1 MYHRPVMLTEC
12 IELLGIKPGGVYVDA
27 TFGGGGHSREILS
40 RLENGRLIAF
50 DQDEDAVKNA
60 FDDPRFT
67 FVNHNFRFIRNFLR
81 LHKQVPVDG
90 ILADLGVSS
99 HQIDVPERGFSIRGE
114 GSLDMRMDQRK
125 PLTAHTIINTY
136 TEEKLIELFRNYG
149 EIINA
154 RKLVSRIAETRG
166 EKEIGSTTELV
177 LIAKTCA
184 ERGKE
189 NKYLAQVF
197 QALRIEVN
205 QEMEVLADFLSQ
217 CLDVLGSQGR
227 LAVISYHS
235 LEDRLV
241 KNYFRTGNL
250 EGELKKDFYGNVLSP
265 WNMVTRKAIVAGDKE
280 VAENGRARSARLRV
294 AEKKIAKW

>member
-1 MYHRPVMLTEC
+1 MYHRPVLLNEC
-12 IELLGIKPGGVYVDA
+12 IELLGIRPGGVYVDA

-60 FDDPRFT
+60 FNDPRFT
-67 FVNHNFRFIRNFLR
+67 IVNHNFRFLRNFLR

-99 HQIDVPERGFSIRGE
+99 HQIDIPARGFSTRSE
-114 GSLDMRMDQRK
+114 GALDMRMDQRK

-136 TEEKLIELFRNYG
+136 SEEKLIEIFRNYG

-154 RKLVSRIAETRG
+154 RKLASRITEARK
-166 EKEIGSTTELV
+166 EKEIGSTSELV

-197 QALRIEVN
+197 QALRIAVN
-205 QEMEVLADFLSQ
+205 QEMEVLEDFLKQ
-217 CLDVLGSQGR
+217 CLDVLKTGGR

-235 LEDRLV
+235 LEDRMV
-241 KNYFRTGNL
+241 KNYFRTGNF

-265 WNMVTRKAIVAGDKE
+265 WSNITRKAVVAGE
-280 VAENGRARSARLRV
+280 QEIEINSRARSGRLRV
-294 AEKKIAKW
+294 AEKKD